1 MVVVS
6 HNNKDMNLFDD
17 LNDDNYMM
25 FAMKYYEN
33 IQCTSVDEFNDD
45 LNKIKYVKRL
55 FNRFLETGELKTNLI
70 LNHLIVIY
78 NVFENQAATRL
89 LFYSIEKKFY
99 SILKPFLIF
108 LDKLPDKISGIN
120 GEDILTNH
128 IPLNESTIKELR
140 KIYPNK

>member
-1 MVVVS
+1 
-6 HNNKDMNLFDD
+6 MNLFDD

-45 LNKIKYVKRL
+45 LNKNQVCEKIVQSV
-55 FNRFLETGELKTNLI
+55 FLKLVELKTNLI

-78 NVFENQAATRL
+78 NVFEYQAATRL

-108 LDKLPDKISGIN
+108 LDRTFQKEL
-120 GEDILTNH
+120 L
-128 IPLNESTIKELR
+128 ESTE
-140 KIYPNK
+140 KIF